1 MHISRQWFHRE
12 SVGFVEPS
20 NDNEQNKSTQE
31 SKIRFKYCYRVG
43 HTDAIYRDKED
54 KRPPS
59 MPKWAKH
66 TTCMKCKKKGLLTF
80 NCPPKYNCKVRK
92 TPMNKNKSY
101 NKNNPKTQKEES
113 VALVKNLLVW

>member
-1 MHISRQWFHRE
+1 
-12 SVGFVEPS
+12 
-20 NDNEQNKSTQE
+20 
-31 SKIRFKYCYRVG
+31 
-43 HTDAIYRDKED
+43 
-54 KRPPS
+54 
-59 MPKWAKH
+59 MPQWAKH

-113 VALVKNLLVW
+113 VALVKNLLV